1 MAVQPVKFIALTEE
15 LEQIALDY
23 QSQARAILR
32 KNGNDVTGKLSNSIK
47 VQPALSTPTNIVIP
61 VTMLKYG
68 DYVDEGTKRGTLKE
82 SPPVRAIEQWIKQKR
97 ISVPKQFKNVEQFA
111 FVIAR
116 SIGKKGQRFR
126 KAYPF
131 IFPALTYA
139 VEKNL
144 QPVANAAALDITF
157 SLQQSINKSA
167 SLKK

>member
-15 LEQIALDY
+15 LEQIALDF
-23 QSQARAILR
+23 QSEARAILR
-32 KNGNDVTGKLSNSIK
+32 KNGNNITGRLSDSIK
-47 VQPALSTPTNIVIP
+47 IQPAQSTPTNIVIP

-68 DYVDEGTKRGTLKE
+68 DYVDDGAERGRGGQ
-82 SPPVRAIEQWIKQKR
+82 PPTSAIVQWIKLKR

-111 FVIAR
+111 YVIAR
-116 SIGKKGQRFR
+116 SIGKRGQRFR

-157 SLQQSINKSA
+157 SVQQFINKSA

>member
-68 DYVDEGTKRGTLKE
+68 DYVDDGAERGRGE
-82 SPPVRAIEQWIKQKR
+82 QPPVRAIEQWIKQKR

>member
-1 MAVQPVKFIALTEE
+1 MAVQPVKFVALTEE

-68 DYVDEGTKRGTLKE
+68 DYVDDGAERGRGGQ
-82 SPPVRAIEQWIKQKR
+82 PPVRAIEQWIRLKR
-97 ISVPKQFKNVEQFA
+97 ISVPKQFKNVKQFA

-116 SIGKKGQRFR
+116 SIGLKGS

-144 QPVANAAALDITF
+144 QPIANAAALDITF
-157 SLQQSINKSA
+157 SVQQSINKSA

>member
-68 DYVDEGTKRGTLKE
+68 DYVDDGAERGNGRQ
-82 SPPVRAIEQWIKQKR
+82 PPTSSIVQWIKLKR

-111 FVIAR
+111 YVIAR
-116 SIGKKGQRFR
+116 SIGKRGQRFR

-131 IFPALTYA
+131 ILPALNYA
-139 VEKNL
+139 IEKNL

-157 SLQQSINKSA
+157 SVQQFINKSA

>member
-1 MAVQPVKFIALTEE
+1 MAVQPVKFVALTEE

-47 VQPALSTPTNIVIP
+47 VQPAQSTPTNIVIP

-68 DYVDEGTKRGTLKE
+68 DYVDDGAERGRGE
-82 SPPVRAIEQWIKQKR
+82 QPPVQAIEQWIKQKR

>member
-1 MAVQPVKFIALTEE
+1 MAVQPVKFVALTEE

-32 KNGNDVTGKLSNSIK
+32 KNGNDVTGKLSDSIK

-97 ISVPKQFKNVEQFA
+97 ISVPKQFKNIKQFA

-116 SIGKKGQRFR
+116 SIVLKGS

>member
-1 MAVQPVKFIALTEE
+1 MAVQPVKFVALTEE
-15 LEQIALDY
+15 LEQIALDF

-32 KNGNDVTGKLSNSIK
+32 KNGNDVTGKLSDSIK

-68 DYVDEGTKRGTLKE
+68 DYVDEGTKRGTLE
-82 SPPVRAIEQWIKQKR
+82 QSPPVRAIEQWIKQKR
-97 ISVPKQFKNVEQFA
+97 ISVPKQFKNVKQFA

-116 SIGKKGQRFR
+116 SIGLKGS

>member
-15 LEQIALDY
+15 LEQIALDF
-23 QSQARAILR
+23 QSEARAILR
-32 KNGNDVTGKLSNSIK
+32 KNGNNITGRLSDSIK
-47 VQPALSTPTNIVIP
+47 IQPAQSTPTNIVIP

-68 DYVDEGTKRGTLKE
+68 DYVDDGAERGRGGQ
-82 SPPVRAIEQWIKQKR
+82 PPVRAIEQWIRLKR

-157 SLQQSINKSA
+157 SVQQFINKSA

>member
-1 MAVQPVKFIALTEE
+1 MAVQPVKFVALTEE

-32 KNGNDVTGKLSNSIK
+32 KNGNDVTGKLSDSIK
-47 VQPALSTPTNIVIP
+47 VQPAISTPTNIVIP

-68 DYVDEGTKRGTLKE
+68 DYVDDGAERGRGGQ
-82 SPPVRAIEQWIKQKR
+82 PPVDDIKQWIQLKR
-97 ISVPKQFKNVEQFA
+97 IKPPKGFTVEQFA
-111 FVIAR
+111 WVVAK
-116 SIGKKGQRFR
+116 SIKNKGQRFR

-167 SLKK
+167 ALK

>member
-15 LEQIALDY
+15 LEQIALDF
-23 QSQARAILR
+23 QSEARAILR
-32 KNGNDVTGKLSNSIK
+32 KNGNNITGRLSDSIK
-47 VQPALSTPTNIVIP
+47 IQPAQSTPTNIVIP

-68 DYVDEGTKRGTLKE
+68 DYVDDGAERGRGGQ
-82 SPPVRAIEQWIKQKR
+82 PPVRAIEQWIKLKR

-111 FVIAR
+111 FVIAK
-116 SIGKKGQRFR
+116 SIGKRGQRFR

-157 SLQQSINKSA
+157 SVQQFINKSA

>member
-15 LEQIALDY
+15 LEQIALDF
-23 QSQARAILR
+23 QSEARAILR
-32 KNGNDVTGKLSNSIK
+32 KNGNNITGRLSDSIK
-47 VQPALSTPTNIVIP
+47 VQPAQSTPTNIVIP

-68 DYVDEGTKRGTLKE
+68 DYVDDGAERGAGE
-82 SPPVRAIEQWIKQKR
+82 QPPVRDIVQWIQQKR

-111 FVIAR
+111 YVIAS
-116 SIGKKGQRFR
+116 SIGKRGQRFR
-126 KAYPF
+126 RAYPF

-157 SLQQSINKSA
+157 SVQQSINKSA

>member
-1 MAVQPVKFIALTEE
+1 MAVQPVKFVALTEE

-68 DYVDEGTKRGTLKE
+68 DYVDDGAERGRGGQ
-82 SPPVRAIEQWIKQKR
+82 PPVRAIEQWIRLKR
-97 ISVPKQFKNVEQFA
+97 ISVPKQFKNVKQFA

-131 IFPALTYA
+131 ILPALNYA

-157 SLQQSINKSA
+157 SVQQFINKSA

>member
-15 LEQIALDY
+15 LEQIALDF
-23 QSQARAILR
+23 QSEARAILR
-32 KNGNDVTGKLSNSIK
+32 KNGNNITGRLSDSIK
-47 VQPALSTPTNIVIP
+47 IQPVQSTPTNIVIP

-68 DYVDEGTKRGTLKE
+68 DYVDDGAERGRGGQ
-82 SPPVRAIEQWIKQKR
+82 PPVRAIEQWIRLKR

-126 KAYPF
+126 RAYPF
-131 IFPALTYA
+131 ILPALNYA

-157 SLQQSINKSA
+157 SVQQFINKSA

>member
-1 MAVQPVKFIALTEE
+1 MAVQPVKFVALTEE

-68 DYVDEGTKRGTLKE
+68 DYVDDGAERGRGE
-82 SPPVRAIEQWIKQKR
+82 QPPVRAIEQWIKQKR

-116 SIGKKGQRFR
+116 SIGLKGS

>member
-15 LEQIALDY
+15 LEQIALDF
-23 QSQARAILR
+23 QSEARAILR
-32 KNGNDVTGKLSNSIK
+32 KNGNNITGRLSDSIK
-47 VQPALSTPTNIVIP
+47 IQPVQSTPTNIVIP

-68 DYVDEGTKRGTLKE
+68 DYVDDGAERGRGGQ
-82 SPPVRAIEQWIKQKR
+82 PPVRAIEQWIRLKR

-131 IFPALTYA
+131 ILPALNYA
-139 VEKNL
+139 IEKNL

-157 SLQQSINKSA
+157 SVQQFINKSA